1 MKFFMRTLFL
11 CFLFKFLLCSN
22 LTFLCPINTTIDQ
35 VNCEI
40 EIGDFTQ
47 PSLEIPSNLT
57 IIEYNIDRNAFGGDS
72 PYELG
77 LTNIISLM
85 NGNNSAL
92 PLPDILIMSE
102 LARDCKEYGNFSDGP
117 KELAEKLGFYY
128 AFVVEYIEVDN
139 ETDHQCTIGNA
150 LFSKYPLQNIGQ
162 LRFISQCCKFPNRW
176 GGRIAVYGD
185 LLLRNQRTITFY
197 STHLESGQGD
207 AIDIVESLIIRVE
220 QIKEIISHT
229 ATYKSKSNNL
239 LISGDFNA
247 PFGDLDTVNIQLQ
260 LNGFQDSHE
269 SLDYFDRDTCPFD
282 TLSQYDIFI
291 FDYIWVRGENFNF
304 FNPII
309 CNLEYNSKCYGASD
323 HSPIMVTLSLN

>member
-92 PLPDILIMSE
+92 PNDE
-102 LARDCKEYGNFSDGP
+102 
-117 KELAEKLGFYY
+117 
-128 AFVVEYIEVDN
+128 
-139 ETDHQCTIGNA
+139 
-150 LFSKYPLQNIGQ
+150 
-162 LRFISQCCKFPNRW
+162 
-176 GGRIAVYGD
+176 
-185 LLLRNQRTITFY
+185 
-197 STHLESGQGD
+197 
-207 AIDIVESLIIRVE
+207 
-220 QIKEIISHT
+220 
-229 ATYKSKSNNL
+229 
-239 LISGDFNA
+239 
-247 PFGDLDTVNIQLQ
+247 
-260 LNGFQDSHE
+260 
-269 SLDYFDRDTCPFD
+269 
-282 TLSQYDIFI
+282 
-291 FDYIWVRGENFNF
+291 
-304 FNPII
+304 
-309 CNLEYNSKCYGASD
+309 
-323 HSPIMVTLSLN
+323 